1 MPHPDISSAIYLCTS
16 NNFSF
21 HVQRRSIEMGIK
33 ILLCHQNGNRFQ
45 FTGFSEECCDGN
57 VSRKGRLLSP
67 GRNTRTVY
75 QRMADTR
82 SEEEPRLGAGR
93 EGAKEKRGGV
103 FSMTCINHPIYRS
116 GTIFQS
122 AFRMEWFITMLNCE
136 PDMPISTKNS
146 FFSKKKCQGHITL
159 LNTIT
164 ERIPFWIPPL
174 VSICL
179 RFM

>member
-1 MPHPDISSAIYLCTS
+1 
-16 NNFSF
+16 
-21 HVQRRSIEMGIK
+21 
-33 ILLCHQNGNRFQ
+33 
-45 FTGFSEECCDGN
+45 
-57 VSRKGRLLSP
+57 
-67 GRNTRTVY
+67 
-75 QRMADTR
+75 
-82 SEEEPRLGAGR
+82 
-93 EGAKEKRGGV
+93 
-103 FSMTCINHPIYRS
+103 
-116 GTIFQS
+116 
-122 AFRMEWFITMLNCE
+122 MLNCE